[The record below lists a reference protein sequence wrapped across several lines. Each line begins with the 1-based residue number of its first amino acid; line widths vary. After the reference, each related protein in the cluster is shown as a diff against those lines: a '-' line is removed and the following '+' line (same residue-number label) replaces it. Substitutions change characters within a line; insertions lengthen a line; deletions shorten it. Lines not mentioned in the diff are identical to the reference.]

1 MANNDAKICQ
11 YIVVDKKLNMSPGK
25 LCAQISHASMAFL
38 TNMLRKG
45 IQRTDD
51 SADVACSVT
60 IPSEIWDGWIDGVF
74 TKVVLAAKGRSGL
87 DKVVEKAKE
96 NGLVEGEDFFCIR
109 DNCLTELTPDETG
122 TCFTCIGFKPMPKD
136 VLMPV
141 VGKLQLYR

>member
-11 YIVVDKKLNMSPGK
+11 YIVVDKKLDMSPGK
-25 LCAQISHASMAFL
+25 LCAQVSHASMAFL
-38 TNMLRKG
+38 TNMMRKNME
-45 IQRTDD
+45 R
-51 SADVACSVT
+51 SADGAEVICTTEV
-60 IPSEIWDGWIDGVF
+60 PSDIWDGWIDGVF
-74 TKVVLAAKGRSGL
+74 TKVVLAAKGRNAL
-87 DKVVEKAKE
+87 DKIVEKAKE

-136 VLMPV
+136 ELAPV